1 MAAEPEHRQSCAF
14 CGLVPEPRVRLVA
27 GPGIAIC
34 EYCVA
39 QANAIL
45 HQPVGAVSSPSLGPA
60 WQHMTDVEIL
70 DHLPEI
76 STVSLRIDEQLLIWV
91 RAARERGISWSRI
104 GEALKITRQS
114 AWERFSERI

>member
-1 MAAEPEHRQSCAF
+1 MTVVPEHRQSCAF
-14 CGLVPEPRVRLVA
+14 CGLVPEPGIRLVA

-34 EYCVA
+34 ESCVA

-45 HQPVGAVSSPSLGPA
+45 HPPIGEAPAPSLGPA
-60 WQHMTDVEIL
+60 WQHMTEAEIL

-76 STVSLRIDEQLLIWV
+76 SNVSVRIDEQLLIWV

-104 GEALKITRQS
+104 GASLNITRQS